1 MLNYEMINKCI
12 PWVAVIISSGSLILA
27 LTLVFKNRRL
37 TKSNGLLD
45 VQLHKTKGDLTALTG
60 SLAGV
65 GQRVLAIEN
74 LIAKAFH
81 RSVTTESAQ
90 MGMHSSKHHYQPVSE
105 ELMKEPLPK
114 ERGLTKAEVQL
125 SKLLQPKA
133 LCEDEAMVTEP
144 QDK

>member
-1 MLNYEMINKCI
+1 MLDYELINAFLPLAAMITS
-12 PWVAVIISSGSLILA
+12 VVTLV
-27 LTLVFKNRRL
+27 LTLVLYLKQRRL
-37 TKSNGLLD
+37 TKTSGLLD
-45 VQLHKTKGDLTALTG
+45 AQLHKTRGDLTALTG

-81 RSVTTESAQ
+81 KSVTTETSTMAS
-90 MGMHSSKHHYQPVSE
+90 HASNHHYQPVSE

-125 SKLLQPKA
+125 AKLLKPKA
-133 LCEDEAMVTEP
+133 LSEDEAMVTEP
-144 QDK
+144 D